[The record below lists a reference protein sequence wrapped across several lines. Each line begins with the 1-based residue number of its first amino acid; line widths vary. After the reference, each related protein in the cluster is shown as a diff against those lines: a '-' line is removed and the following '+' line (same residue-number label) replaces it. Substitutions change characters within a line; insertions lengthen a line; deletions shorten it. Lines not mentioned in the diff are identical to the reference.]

1 MKNWK
6 VLLALICVGY
16 GAIYFLLFHSNEPEP
31 TLAAK
36 KEVIQEMAAYVET
49 THDAEKLKDQKAFPA
64 PAKRSNAYHPD
75 ARPIEVGGLEMNDQL
90 KEQVSTPE
98 GIAELKKHLGD
109 RAEQMVP
116 DIEAAFQHD
125 QFRSAEEQTTLL
137 DLTHAIADI
146 TQSPVLT
153 GRLASEARRYLAPS
167 VDQDKNYGGR
177 ALQFY
182 LATEPDPEKR
192 TQFVRSLHPE
202 SPENQN

>member
-6 VLLALICVGY
+6 VLVALICVGY
-16 GAIYFLLFHSNEPEP
+16 GAIYFLLFHSTEP
-31 TLAAK
+31 
-36 KEVIQEMAAYVET
+36 EMAAYVEN
-49 THDAEKLKDQKAFPA
+49 THEAEKLKDQRVLPA
-64 PAKRSNAYHPD
+64 PTKKSNFYHPD

-116 DIEAAFQHD
+116 EIEAAFEHD
-125 QFRSAEEQTTLL
+125 QFRSADEQTTLL
-137 DLTHAIADI
+137 DLTHAVADMTKNPI
-146 TQSPVLT
+146 LT
-153 GRLASEARRYLAPS
+153 GRLASEAHRYLIPS
-167 VDQDKNYGGR
+167 VDQDTNYGGR

-202 SPENQN
+202 AAENRN